1 MEAKL
6 SEFLRNGRD
15 WEKKA
20 TSIPGIFIMK
30 MPAYKSTPFVA
41 PSRLCVELNPVD
53 AEGRPTKKRGILLK
67 SISELN
73 NYKSILNDEK
83 LANLITNIE
92 SINPRITKRQDEKE
106 DIIEI

>member
-6 SEFLRNGRD
+6 SEFLRNGKD

-30 MPAYKSTPFVA
+30 MPAYKSPPFVA

-83 LANLITNIE
+83 LGNLITNIE
-92 SINPRITKRQDEKE
+92 SINPRITKREDEKE

>member
-6 SEFLRNGRD
+6 SEFLRIGRD

-30 MPAYKSTPFVA
+30 MPPYKSAPFVA

-53 AEGRPTKKRGILLK
+53 AEGRPIKKRGILLK

-92 SINPRITKRQDEKE
+92 SINPRITKREDEKE

>member
-6 SEFLRNGRD
+6 SEFLQNGRD

-20 TSIPGIFIMK
+20 TSIPGIFIVK
-30 MPAYKSTPFVA
+30 MPAYKSAPFVA
-41 PSRLCVELNPVD
+41 PSRLSVELNPVD

-92 SINPRITKRQDEKE
+92 SINPRITKREDEKE

>member
-1 MEAKL
+1 
-6 SEFLRNGRD
+6 
-15 WEKKA
+15 
-20 TSIPGIFIMK
+20 MK
-30 MPAYKSTPFVA
+30 MPAFKSASFIA

-53 AEGRPTKKRGILLK
+53 SEGKPTKKRGIILK

-83 LANLITNIE
+83 LSNLITNIE
-92 SINPRITKRQDEKE
+92 SINPSMIRKEDKKE

>member
-6 SEFLRNGRD
+6 SEFLRNGKD

-30 MPAYKSTPFVA
+30 MPAYKSAPFVA
-41 PSRLCVELNPVD
+41 PSRLCIELNPVD
-53 AEGRPTKKRGILLK
+53 AEGRPTKKRGIILK
-67 SISELN
+67 SMSELS
-73 NYKSILNDEK
+73 NYKSILNNEK
-83 LANLITNIE
+83 LENLITNIE
-92 SINPRITKRQDEKE
+92 SINPKIMKREEEKE

>member
-6 SEFLRNGRD
+6 SDFLENGRD

-30 MPAYKSTPFVA
+30 MPAYKSA
-41 PSRLCVELNPVD
+41 PSRLAVELNPVD
-53 AEGRPTKKRGILLK
+53 MEGRPTKKRGIILK

-73 NYKSILNDEK
+73 NYRSILNDEK

-92 SINPRITKRQDEKE
+92 SINPDMMRKENEKE